1 MSAGGRIGICAGSRI
16 GDPDGGRRRLQ
27 LCLPARPDSIARL
40 RRAVVEFANGHGA
53 SDRQRDD
60 IALAVSEALSNAVLH
75 AYVGHA
81 SPGIMRVKACMHEHW
96 LEVVVSDQGVGM
108 LPRADSPGLGIG
120 LALIGRITE
129 RLELE
134 SRESIPGLR
143 VRMTFAIT

>member
-1 MSAGGRIGICAGSRI
+1 
-16 GDPDGGRRRLQ
+16 
-27 LCLPARPDSIARL
+27 L
-40 RRAVVEFANGHGA
+40 RRAVVDFASGHGA
-53 SDRQRDD
+53 SDRQRED
-60 IALAVSEALSNAVLH
+60 IALAVSEALSNAVMH

-81 SPGIMRVKACMHEHW
+81 SPGIMRVKACMHERW